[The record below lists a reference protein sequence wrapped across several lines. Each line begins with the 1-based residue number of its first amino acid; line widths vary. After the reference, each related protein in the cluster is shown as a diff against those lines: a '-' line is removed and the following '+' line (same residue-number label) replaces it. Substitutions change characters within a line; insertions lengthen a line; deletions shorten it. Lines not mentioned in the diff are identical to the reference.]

1 MKFPSRAGY
10 APLLVFLAACGFAPS
25 VLAAGVLGE
34 EQRFSTLD
42 MQKKK
47 VDLGELLASH
57 KAVLVNFWAT
67 WCALCKEEIPELA
80 RLYSAQGPDDLAI
93 VGVNVAESPKK
104 VQAYAKK
111 LGINYPVVLD
121 RESAIELL
129 IRAVPGT
136 TRQDAEKVVPDEPSE
151 ADLNRAAG
159 LDAKGRHAP
168 AAAPAAGKQ
177 ASSTKN
183 TKKATA
189 NAA

>member
-80 RLYSAQGPDDLAI
+80 KLYSAQAKDGLAI

-121 RESAIELL
+121 RESAIAETWNVVGLPVSVLVRADGSLGGPYSGWTEELQ
-129 IRAVPGT
+129 RDVQAV
-136 TRQDAEKVVPDEPSE
+136 
-151 ADLNRAAG
+151 L
-159 LDAKGRHAP
+159 AP
-168 AAAPAAGKQ
+168 
-177 ASSTKN
+177 
-183 TKKATA
+183 
-189 NAA
+189 